1 MTSRVLPTIRRYS
14 IAVLILV
21 AIIGVQSLLLA
32 YSIKISFTVPIIF
45 GLVATAWYADLG
57 PGLVLALLIAGISA
71 FSERGAVDESTIQ
84 WATRHISNLG
94 LLVFIVWVIA
104 ERRQVSGKMSETEER
119 SRLEREEQFRR
130 FFELGNVGMAII
142 APDRKFVELNQEICT
157 LLGYSRDEL
166 RALKWPDVTHRD
178 DRELDPGH
186 FESVLSG
193 DKDAY
198 SLEKRL
204 VRKDGSILNAS
215 ISVKAI
221 RGADGSLQNA
231 ILVVQDVTTRA
242 MAEQALRSS
251 EERYRDLI
259 ENAHDII
266 YTHDLD
272 GNYTSMNAAV
282 EYITGYTPEEALG
295 MNIRDIIMPDEL
307 PRVTDMI
314 RRKLQG
320 ERVTNYELD
329 IRAKD
334 GRTITVEVNTRIV
347 YRDGNPVAIQG
358 IARDITG
365 RKNLEEQLIQAQKL
379 ESVGRL
385 AGGIAHDF
393 NNMLT
398 AINGYSDLALRKVAP
413 EDPIRGYLEEIK
425 KAGER
430 SALLTNQLLA
440 FSRRQILHPQMIT
453 INDVINDTMNMLKRV
468 IGEDIDL
475 VTQLKPTVG
484 SIKFDPGQLSQVL
497 MNLAVNARDA
507 MPDGGKLTIET
518 SNIFIDP
525 NYASTHVGLLPG
537 AYVLLSV
544 SDTGTGMSPEIQEQ
558 IFEPFFTTKA
568 VGKGTGLGLA
578 TVYGI
583 VRQSGGGIFVYSE
596 EGHGTTFKIYI
607 PRVADEQTDETQ
619 TEASPKLAIGSETI
633 LLVEDEDIV
642 RSLSRQVLE
651 ACGYHVIEAR
661 DGIEALE
668 ILEKNDMAIDLLI
681 TDVIMPRMGG
691 RELSERLRLAK
702 PQLPI
707 LFASGY
713 TDEAVVRH
721 GVLDSNINFLQK
733 PFTLDD
739 VARKVR
745 DLLDTRDK

>member
-1 MTSRVLPTIRRYS
+1 LSLAARYGL
-14 IAVLILV
+14 ALVILG
-21 AIIGVQSLLLA
+21 AIIGVQTLLLF
-32 YSIKISFTVPIIF
+32 YSIKISFTVPIIV
-45 GLVATAWYADLG
+45 GVVATAWYGGFG
-57 PGLVLALLIAGISA
+57 PGLLIAILVAGISA
-71 FSERGAVDESTIQ
+71 VSDKGAIDETTIQ
-84 WATRHISNLG
+84 WATRHVSNFG
-94 LLVFIVWVIA
+94 LLLFMVVVIT
-104 ERRQVSGKMSETEER
+104 ERRVVSGKVTASEER
-119 SRLEREEQFRR
+119 ARREREEQFRL
-130 FFELGNVGMAII
+130 FFELGNAGMAII
-142 APDRKFVELNQEICT
+142 SPEKKFVELNQEICK
-157 LLGYSRDEL
+157 LLGYSRDDL
-166 RALKWPDVTHRD
+166 RSMAWTDISHPDD
-178 DRELDPGH
+178 QAPEH
-186 FESVLSG
+186 FERILSG
-193 DKDAY
+193 EMDAY
-198 SLEKRL
+198 SLEKRV
-204 VRKDGSILNAS
+204 VRKDGSSLHANIS
-215 ISVKAI
+215 IKAL
-221 RGADGSLQNA
+221 RDSNGSLTNV
-231 ILVVQDVTTRA
+231 IVVLHDVTTRS
-242 MAEQALRSS
+242 MAEQALRRS

-259 ENAHDII
+259 ENAHDMI

-282 EYITGYTPEEALG
+282 EYIAGYTPEDVLS

-307 PRVTDMI
+307 PRVNEMI
-314 RRKLQG
+314 SRKLQG
-320 ERVTNYELD
+320 GRVTNYELN

-347 YRDGNPVAIQG
+347 YRDGEPVGIQG

-365 RKNLEEQLIQAQKL
+365 RKNLEEQLLQAQKL

-398 AINGYSDLALRKVAP
+398 AINGYSDLALRRVGV
-413 EDPIRGYLEEIK
+413 DGTIRGYLEEIK

-453 INDVINDTMNMLKRV
+453 VNDVINDTMNMLKRM

-475 VTQLKPTVG
+475 VTHLKPTAG
-484 SIKFDPGQLSQVL
+484 SIKFDPGQLGQVL

-544 SDTGTGMSPEIQEQ
+544 SDTGTGMSSEVQEQ

-596 EGHGTTFKIYI
+596 PGHGTTFKIYI
-607 PRVADEQTDETQ
+607 PRVADEHPAEEEPEIT
-619 TEASPKLAIGSETI
+619 PKLAIGSETI
-633 LLVEDEDIV
+633 LLAEDEELV

-651 ACGYHVIEAR
+651 SCGYHVIEAS
-661 DGIEALE
+661 DGIEAME
-668 ILEKNDMAIDLLI
+668 ILEKDTGSVDLLI

-691 RELSERLRLAK
+691 RELSERLRLTR
-702 PQLPI
+702 PELPI

-745 DLLDTRDK
+745 DLLDARER

>member
-1 MTSRVLPTIRRYS
+1 MRSRILSFAARYGL
-14 IAVLILV
+14 ALMILG
-21 AIIGVQSLLLA
+21 AIIGVQTLLLF
-32 YSIKISFTVPIIF
+32 YSIKISFTVPIIV
-45 GLVATAWYADLG
+45 GVVATAWYGGFG
-57 PGLVLALLIAGISA
+57 PGLLIAILVAGISA
-71 FSERGAVDESTIQ
+71 VSDKGAIDDTTIQ
-84 WATRHISNLG
+84 WATRHVSNFG
-94 LLVFIVWVIA
+94 LLLFMVVVIT
-104 ERRQVSGKMSETEER
+104 ERRVVSGKMTASEER
-119 SRLEREEQFRR
+119 ARREREEQFRL
-130 FFELGNVGMAII
+130 FFELGNAGMAII
-142 APDRKFVELNQEICT
+142 SPEKKFVELNQEICK

-166 RALKWPDVTHRD
+166 RTMVWTDIPHPE
-178 DRELDPGH
+178 DRTTEH
-186 FESVLSG
+186 FEQILSG
-193 DKDAY
+193 EMDAY
-198 SLEKRL
+198 SLEKRV
-204 VRKDGSILNAS
+204 VRKDGSVLHANIS
-215 ISVKAI
+215 IKAL
-221 RGADGSLQNA
+221 RNGNGSLTNVIA
-231 ILVVQDVTTRA
+231 VLQDVTTRS

-259 ENAHDII
+259 ENAHDMI

-272 GNYTSMNAAV
+272 GNYISMNAAV
-282 EYITGYTPEEALG
+282 EHITGYTPEEAMG

-314 RRKLQG
+314 SRKLQG
-320 ERVTNYELD
+320 GRVTNYELN

-347 YRDGNPVAIQG
+347 YRDGEPVAIQG

-365 RKNLEEQLIQAQKL
+365 RKNLEEQLLQAQKL

-398 AINGYSDLALRKVAP
+398 AINGYSDLALRKVGV
-413 EDPIRGYLEEIK
+413 DGTIRGYLEEIK

-453 INDVINDTMNMLKRV
+453 VNDVINDTMNMLKRM

-475 VTQLKPTVG
+475 VTRLKSTAG
-484 SIKFDPGQLSQVL
+484 SIKFDPGQLGQVL
-497 MNLAVNARDA
+497 VNLAVNARDA

-544 SDTGTGMSPEIQEQ
+544 SDTGTGMSSDVQEQ

-607 PRVADEQTDETQ
+607 PRVADEHPSEEEPEIT
-619 TEASPKLAIGSETI
+619 PKLAIGTETI
-633 LLVEDEDIV
+633 LLVEDEELV

-651 ACGYHVIEAR
+651 SCGYHVIEAS

-668 ILEKNDMAIDLLI
+668 ILEKDTGSIDLLI

-691 RELSERLRLAK
+691 RELSERLRSMR
-702 PQLPI
+702 PELPI

-745 DLLDTRDK
+745 DLLDARGH